1 MHMERNTSL
10 HINESV
16 LHNAFQYAESKGMDL
31 SAIVE
36 SFLVRMLTVN
46 EKDKISNFPI
56 SDRVRSLAGRMNPE
70 VVLQDDKKA
79 KEDYLK
85 EKYDL

>member
-1 MHMERNTSL
+1 
-10 HINESV
+10 
-16 LHNAFQYAESKGMDL
+16 MDL

-56 SDRVRSLAGRMNPE
+56 SDRVRSLAGRMKSE
-70 VVLQDDKKA
+70 VIQSDDKKA

>member
-1 MHMERNTSL
+1 MERNTSL

-46 EKDKISNFPI
+46 ERDKISNFPI
-56 SDRVRSLAGRMNPE
+56 SDRVRSLAGRMKSE

>member
-1 MHMERNTSL
+1 MERNTSL

-70 VVLQDDKKA
+70 VVLQEDKKA

>member
-1 MHMERNTSL
+1 MERNTSL

>member
-1 MHMERNTSL
+1 MERNTSL

-56 SDRVRSLAGRMNPE
+56 SDRVRSLAGRMKSE
-70 VVLQDDKKA
+70 VVLPDDKKA

>member
-1 MHMERNTSL
+1 
-10 HINESV
+10 
-16 LHNAFQYAESKGMDL
+16 MDL

-56 SDRVRSLAGRMNPE
+56 SDRVRSLAGRMKSE
-70 VVLQDDKKA
+70 VIQPDDKKS

>member
-1 MHMERNTSL
+1 MERNTSL

-16 LHNAFQYAESKGMDL
+16 LHNALQYAESKGMDL

>member
-1 MHMERNTSL
+1 MERNTSL

-70 VVLQDDKKA
+70 VVLPDDKKA